1 VQVMQAFRSLKSYL
15 SYTASSTISS
25 HQVHSLKHVEPYSSS
40 ILRLEDDVDMRV
52 VKNSLQHG

>member
-1 VQVMQAFRSLKSYL
+1 MQAFRLLKSYL
-15 SYTASSTISS
+15 SYTPSSTIAS